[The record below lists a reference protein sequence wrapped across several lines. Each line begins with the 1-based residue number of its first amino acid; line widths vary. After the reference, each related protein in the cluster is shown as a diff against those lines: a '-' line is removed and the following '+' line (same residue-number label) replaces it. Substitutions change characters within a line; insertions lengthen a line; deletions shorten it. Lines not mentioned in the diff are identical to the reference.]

1 MTSASMQ
8 ERQARPALLCY
19 DGSPSAGRAIERAGV
34 VLGGGSAV
42 VLTVWE
48 AVEAAVMHH
57 PVLDRS
63 ESVRESREDSRELV
77 DAFEAEAAGWA
88 RATAAEGTELANAA
102 GFGARARPHRARARP
117 SERSEGTVWRAVLSV
132 ADEERSSVV
141 VLGSRGRSGIK
152 AALLGTVSYAV
163 VHNARRPV
171 LIVPTGGAPG
181 PDPAPH

>member
-8 ERQARPALLCY
+8 ERQAGPALLCY
-19 DGSPSAGRAIERAGV
+19 DGSPSAGRAIERAGA
-34 VLGGGSAV
+34 VLGGGPAV

-63 ESVRESREDSRELV
+63 ESVRESREHSSEQV
-77 DAFEAEAAGWA
+77 DAFEAEAAAWA

-102 GFGARARPHRARARP
+102 GFGARARPHRACP

-132 ADEERSSVV
+132 VDEERSSVV

-152 AALLGTVSYAV
+152 AALLGSVSYGV

-171 LIVPTGGAPG
+171 LIVPTGG
-181 PDPAPH
+181 